1 LKKNESEVQREI
13 IDVLKA
19 SGWVVRTFNSALK
32 VRSGLVGWYDLIA
45 IKHNC
50 VLFIEVKAEGKRGAV
65 RDSQKKLHSQV
76 EPHTGPN
83 VQQIVADDVLQV
95 LEVIHAG
102 LSSMR
107 EEKGGKVLRFM
118 RLLLHLRTWFQR
130 AIVGGYRR
138 EETQIRYNVVGG

>member
-1 LKKNESEVQREI
+1 MKKNESEVQKEI
-13 IDVLKA
+13 VGVLNA

-32 VRSGLVGWYDLIA
+32 VRSGLVGWYDLVA

-50 VLFIEVKAEGKRGAV
+50 VLFIEVKAEGKRSAV

-76 EPHTGPN
+76 ESHTGPN

-107 EEKGGKVLRFM
+107 EEEGGKVLRFM
-118 RLLLHLRTWFQR
+118 RLLLHLRVWLRQ
-130 AIVGGYRR
+130 AIVGGRR
-138 EETQIRYNVVGG
+138 EETQVRYNVVGG